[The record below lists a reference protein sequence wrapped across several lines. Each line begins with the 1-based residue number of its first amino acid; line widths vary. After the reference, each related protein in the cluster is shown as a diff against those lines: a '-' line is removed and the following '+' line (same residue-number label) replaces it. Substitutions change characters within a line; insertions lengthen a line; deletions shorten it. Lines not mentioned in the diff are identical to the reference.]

1 MYVYKAFLKKVKS
14 DIDKW
19 REMMYDI
26 KYSLPTDGAEAP
38 GPRQGRTSRG
48 VSGALYLQPATAG
61 MNPGPRTCD
70 VSSDLD
76 KQ

>member
-1 MYVYKAFLKKVKS
+1 MGKAVVKY
-14 DIDKW
+14 
-19 REMMYDI
+19 M
-26 KYSLPTDGAEAP
+26 LALFAFGAD
-38 GPRQGRTSRG
+38 
-48 VSGALYLQPATAG
+48 SGALYLQPATAG

>member
-1 MYVYKAFLKKVKS
+1 MKIFPEFFCFGKIGCEMGKAVVKY
-14 DIDKW
+14 
-19 REMMYDI
+19 M
-26 KYSLPTDGAEAP
+26 LALFAFGAK
-38 GPRQGRTSRG
+38 QGRTSWG
-48 VSGALYLQPATAG
+48 DSGALYLQPATAG

>member
-1 MYVYKAFLKKVKS
+1 
-14 DIDKW
+14 
-19 REMMYDI
+19 MYDI
-26 KYSLPTDGAEAP
+26 KYSLPADGAVAS